1 MTFYEFFI
9 QYILPVLGTALSAF
23 LTWGSVVLIKYLN
36 TKIKNKELASFTE
49 TIITIVTNAT
59 KATYQTFVE
68 SIKGTSEW
76 NEETQE
82 KARQMTL
89 ATVKEELTTDA
100 LAYIEKQHGDVDKY
114 ILNLVH
120 SILYDLKNKP
130 QEVENQVA

>member
-9 QYILPVLGTALSAF
+9 QYILPALGILLTGLA
-23 LTWGSVVLIKYLN
+23 TWGSTFLIKFLN

-68 SIKGTSEW
+68 SLKGTTEW

-100 LAYIEKQHGDVDKY
+100 LAYIEKQYGDVDKY

-120 SILYDLKNKP
+120 SILYDLKNKK
-130 QEVENQVA
+130 VENQTA